1 MGKGTIILAQVD
13 HADGEALGHSIE
25 RLYDLG
31 ARNVQVL
38 SAVTKKNRPGYVLLV
53 DLPAERVEDTAMYL
67 GTELGIWGFHLLGTE
82 HVHFDIAFR
91 EVPLKLIS
99 GQQEISYPLRVK
111 YIRNDGRLIKIKLDY
126 DQMAEIQR
134 VLAEQDCHYA
144 LDALRAA
151 LTARLREEEN
161 LPALTLY
168 AEQNGH
174 AWGSLRAT

>member
-13 HADGEALGHSIE
+13 HTDGEVLGHSIE
-25 RLYDLG
+25 QLYDLG
-31 ARNVQVL
+31 ARNVQII

-53 DLPAERVEDTAMYL
+53 DLPAERVEDAAMYL

-91 EVPLKLIS
+91 KIPLKLIG
-99 GQQEISYPLRVK
+99 GQREISYPLRVK

-126 DQMAEIQR
+126 DQMAEIQQ
-134 VLAEQDCHYA
+134 VLDEQDCHYA

-151 LTARLREEEN
+151 LTARLREAED

-168 AEQNGH
+168 AAHNDH
-174 AWGSLRAT
+174 TWGSLQAT